1 MPNDNL
7 KANPD
12 ITVTLELDA
21 ADAAVISDG
30 LRANHFEPDRIHGS
44 CLLALFVRDSQT
56 GKVFGGPTGS
66 LNSGSSMSLGSFC
79 ARIGAA
85 QGLNH
90 PIAG

>member
-30 LRANHFEPDRIHGS
+30 LRAYHFEPDRIHGS
-44 CLLALFVRDSQT
+44 CLLAMFVRDSQT
-56 GKVFGGPTGS
+56 GKVLGGLHGQPEFG
-66 LNSGSSMSLGSFC
+66 LVN
-79 ARIGAA
+79 AA
-85 QGLNH
+85 WFFLRENWRR
-90 PIAG
+90 AGT